1 MLSASFKKTLK
12 DTLKNEYE
20 IECHRISPIPDYGYN
35 YRQAILHCSH
45 NNEKFTLDL
54 LIDSSKGMFNGVI
67 GKFNVSVPEKF
78 TSTIASIN
86 KKINLDLINASVN
99 EVRKEMVHLL
109 DCYSFHFG
117 HLKIDL
123 IKGSYIKN
131 SEFIDIHKFETVIES
146 DSFMTFYTS
155 LDSGKKC
162 CDVRIVGNDIT
173 LKPESGYDEE
183 PIFKESSTLVDSGM
197 DVFKANLAKSIMFYL
212 QIRYPNQE
220 RHAVD
225 VATYIPMNYQEL
237 QQQFLVYQMD
247 KI

>member
-20 IECHRISPIPDYGYN
+20 IECHRISPIPDYGYK

-54 LIDSSKGMFNGVI
+54 LIDASKGMFNGVI
-67 GKFNVSVPEKF
+67 GKFNISVPEKF
-78 TSTIASIN
+78 TSAIASIN
-86 KKINLDLINASVN
+86 KKINLDLINASVT

-123 IKGSYIKN
+123 IKGSYIKDG
-131 SEFIDIHKFETVIES
+131 EFLDIHKIEAIIES

-162 CDVRIVGNDIT
+162 CDVRIVSNTIT

-183 PIFKESSTLVDSGM
+183 PIFKESSSLVASGM

-212 QIRYPNQE
+212 QIRYPNQD

-225 VATYIPMNYQEL
+225 VSTYIPMNYQEL
-237 QQQFLVYQMD
+237 QQEFLVYQMD

>member
-1 MLSASFKKTLK
+1 MLSTAFKKIIK
-12 DTLKNEYE
+12 DTLKNEYD
-20 IECHRISPIPDYGYN
+20 IKCHRISPIPDYGYK

-54 LIDSSKGMFNGVI
+54 LIDASKGMFNGVI
-67 GKFNVSVPEKF
+67 GKFNISIPELF
-78 TSTIASIN
+78 TSAIASIN
-86 KKINLDLINASVN
+86 KKINLDLINSSVN

-123 IKGSYIKN
+123 IKGSYVK
-131 SEFIDIHKFETVIES
+131 SGEFLDIHKIEAVIES
-146 DSFMTFYTS
+146 DSFMTFHTS

-162 CDVRIVGNDIT
+162 CDVRIVGDEIT

-183 PIFKESSTLVDSGM
+183 PIFKESSTLVASGM

-212 QIRYPNQE
+212 QIRYPNQD

-225 VATYIPMNYQEL
+225 VATYIPMSYQEL
-237 QQQFLVYQMD
+237 KQQFLVNEMVN
-247 KI
+247 I